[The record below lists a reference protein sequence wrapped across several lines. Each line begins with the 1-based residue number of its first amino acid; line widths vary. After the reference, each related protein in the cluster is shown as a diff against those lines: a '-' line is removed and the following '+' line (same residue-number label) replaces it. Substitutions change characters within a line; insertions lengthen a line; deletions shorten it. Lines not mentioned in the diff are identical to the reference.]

1 MHAAALFTFLTSSYK
16 RQAIAAASARIR
28 AVMGKQSDS
37 LFQRAQ
43 EVIPGGVNSPVR
55 AFRGVGGT
63 PPFIEMAQGSRIFD
77 ADNLQYIDCVGSWG
91 PMILGHGHRY
101 VVEAVKKA
109 ATRGFSFGAPT
120 AGEIELAEMVV
131 QAIPSIEMLRLVN
144 SGTEATMSA
153 LRLARAATGR
163 NKVMKFDG
171 GYHGHVDSLLVKA
184 GSGGATFNVPDSAG
198 VPAEVTKLTVSVAY
212 NDLEAVRAAV
222 DDDLAAII
230 VEPVAGNMGCIP
242 PADGFLQGLREICDA
257 NGSLL
262 IFDEVMTGF
271 RVAYGGAQALYGVK
285 PDITTLGKI
294 IGGGMPI
301 GAYGAKADLM
311 KLVSPLGPMY
321 QAGTLSGNPVAVA
334 AGKST
339 LSVLKNSSI
348 YADLEERSGEFE
360 AGVRAAAEKHN
371 VPVTF
376 NRVGS
381 MWTLFFND
389 GPVTDFESANRSDRD
404 KFARFFH
411 LMLGEGVYLPPSQLE
426 AAFFSAAH
434 AKKDISQLIERA
446 DRVLKKIAWEF
457 EK

>member
-1 MHAAALFTFLTSSYK
+1 MAKHSEA
-16 RQAIAAASARIR
+16 
-28 AVMGKQSDS
+28 

-55 AFRGVGGT
+55 AFRGVGGA
-63 PPFIEMAQGSRIFD
+63 PLFIETAQGGRIFD
-77 ADNLQYIDCVGSWG
+77 VDNLQYIDCVGSWG

-120 AGEIELAEMVV
+120 AGEIELAEMIV
-131 QAIPSIEMLRLVN
+131 QAVPTIEMVRLVN

-163 NKVMKFDG
+163 SKVIKFDG

-198 VPAEVTKLTVSVAY
+198 VPPEVAALTLIARY
-212 NDLEAVRAAV
+212 NDLDDVRAQMKAHGKEV
-222 DDDLAAII
+222 SAII
-230 VEPVAGNMGCIP
+230 VEPVAGNMGCVP
-242 PADGFLQGLREICDA
+242 PQPGFLEGLRTICDEHGA
-257 NGSLL
+257 LL

-271 RVAYGGAQALYGVK
+271 RVAYGSAQTRYNVL

-301 GAYGAKADLM
+301 GAYGASRKIM
-311 KLVSPLGPMY
+311 ELVSPLGPMY

-334 AGKST
+334 AGRAT
-339 LSVLKNSSI
+339 LSVLRNSSI
-348 YADLEERSGEFE
+348 YDDLEERSAEFE
-360 AGVRAAAEKHN
+360 TGVRTAAEKHN
-371 VPVTF
+371 VPVTM

-381 MWTLFFND
+381 MWTIFFTES
-389 GPVTDFESANRSDRD
+389 PVTDFDSANLSNRER
-404 KFARFFH
+404 FARFFH

-426 AAFFSAAH
+426 SAFFSAAH
-434 AKKDISQLIERA
+434 AKKDISQMIERV
-446 DRVLKKIAWEF
+446 DRVFKKLAWEF
-457 EK
+457 ST

>member
-1 MHAAALFTFLTSSYK
+1 
-16 RQAIAAASARIR
+16 
-28 AVMGKQSDS
+28 
-37 LFQRAQ
+37 
-43 EVIPGGVNSPVR
+43 
-55 AFRGVGGT
+55 
-63 PPFIEMAQGSRIFD
+63 MAQGSRIFD

-120 AGEIELAEMVV
+120 AGEIELAEMIV
-131 QAIPSIEMLRLVN
+131 QAMPSIEMIRLVN

-153 LRLARAATGR
+153 LRLARAATKR
-163 NKVMKFDG
+163 NKVIKFDG

-184 GSGGATFNVPDSAG
+184 GSGAATFNMPDSAG
-198 VPAEVTKLTVSVAY
+198 VPAEVTQLTLSVPY
-212 NDLEAVRAAV
+212 NHLDAVTNAMEENA
-222 DDDLAAII
+222 DDVAAII
-230 VEPVAGNMGCIP
+230 VEPVAGNMGCVP
-242 PADGFLQGLREICDA
+242 PAEEFLKGLRQICDEH
-257 NGSLL
+257 GTLL

-271 RVAYGGAQALYGVK
+271 RVAYNGAQSLYGIK
-285 PDITTLGKI
+285 PDLTTLGKV

-301 GAYGAKADLM
+301 AAYGGRRDLM

-321 QAGTLSGNPVAVA
+321 QAGTLSGNPIAVA

-348 YADLEERSGEFE
+348 YDDLEERSAEFGE
-360 AGVRAAAEKHN
+360 GVKRAAEKHG
-371 VPVTF
+371 VPITF

-381 MWTLFFND
+381 MWTIFFTE
-389 GPVTDFESANRSDRD
+389 GPVTDYESASRSNRE

-411 LMLGEGVYLPPSQLE
+411 LMLAEGVYLPPSQLE

-434 AKKDISQLIERA
+434 AKKDIVQLIERA
-446 DRVLKKIAWEF
+446 ERSLKKVAWEF

>member
-1 MHAAALFTFLTSSYK
+1 
-16 RQAIAAASARIR
+16 
-28 AVMGKQSDS
+28 MGKQSDA

-63 PPFIEMAQGSRIFD
+63 PPFIEMAQGARIFD

-91 PMILGHGHRY
+91 PMILGHCHRY

-120 AGEIELAEMVV
+120 AGEIELAEMVI
-131 QAIPSIEMLRLVN
+131 QAVPSMEMVRLVS

-163 NKVMKFDG
+163 KKVLKFDG

-184 GSGGATFNVPDSAG
+184 GSGSATFNVPDSAG
-198 VPAEVTKLTVSVAY
+198 VPEELTNLTLIARY
-212 NDLEAVRAAV
+212 NDMDDVRAKMSNEV
-222 DDDLAAII
+222 AAII

-242 PADGFLQGLREICDA
+242 PEPGFLKGLRDVCTEHGA
-257 NGSLL
+257 LL
-262 IFDEVMTGF
+262 ILDEVMTGF
-271 RVAYGGAQALYGVK
+271 RVAYGGAQERYAIR

-301 GAYGAKADLM
+301 GAYGASRKLM
-311 KLVSPLGPMY
+311 ELVSPLGPMY

-334 AGKST
+334 AGRAT
-339 LSVLKNSSI
+339 LSVLKNSAI
-348 YADLEERSGEFE
+348 YDDLEERGAEFE
-360 AGVRAAAEKHN
+360 EGVRKAADRHN
-371 VPVTF
+371 VPITF

-381 MWTLFFND
+381 MWTLFFTE
-389 GPVTDFESANRSDRD
+389 GPVIDFDTANTSNRE

-411 LMLGEGVYLPPSQLE
+411 LMLAEGVYLPPSQLE

-434 AKKDISQLIERA
+434 AKKDIGQLVERV
-446 DRVLKKIAWEF
+446 DRVLKKVAWEF
-457 EK
+457 GT

>member
-1 MHAAALFTFLTSSYK
+1 MA
-16 RQAIAAASARIR
+16 
-28 AVMGKQSDS
+28 KQSES

-43 EVIPGGVNSPVR
+43 ETIPGGVNSPVR
-55 AFRGVGGT
+55 AFRGVGGA
-63 PPFIEMAQGSRIFD
+63 PLFIEMAQGARIFD

-120 AGEIELAEMVV
+120 AGEIELAEMIV
-131 QAIPSIEMLRLVN
+131 QAVPSIEMLHLVN

-163 NKVMKFDG
+163 NKVLKFDG

-198 VPAEVTKLTVSVAY
+198 VPAEITKLTISVPY
-212 NDLEAVRAAV
+212 NDLEAVRKAV

-242 PADGFLQGLREICDA
+242 PAEGFLQGLRDICDK

-262 IFDEVMTGF
+262 ILDEVMTGF
-271 RVAYGGAQALYGVK
+271 RVSYGGAQALYGIK

-301 GAYGAKADLM
+301 GAYGARADLM

-348 YADLEERSGEFE
+348 YNDLEERSAEFA
-360 AGVRAAAEKHN
+360 AGVTSAAAKHG
-371 VPVTF
+371 VPVTL

-381 MWTLFFND
+381 MWTIFFTE
-389 GPVTDFESANRSDRD
+389 GPVTDFTSADTSNRE

-434 AKKDISQLIERA
+434 AKKDILQLIERA
-446 DRVLKKIAWEF
+446 DRVLKKIAWEY

>member
-1 MHAAALFTFLTSSYK
+1 
-16 RQAIAAASARIR
+16 
-28 AVMGKQSDS
+28 MGKQSEVF
-37 LFQRAQ
+37 FQRAQ
-43 EVIPGGVNSPVR
+43 EVLPGGVNSPVR
-55 AFRGVGGT
+55 AFRGVGGS
-63 PPFIEMAQGSRIFD
+63 PLFIEMAQGSRIFD
-77 ADNLQYIDCVGSWG
+77 VDNLQYIDCVGSWG

-120 AGEIELAEMVV
+120 IGEVELAEMVIA
-131 QAIPSIEMLRLVN
+131 AIPSMQMLRLVN

-163 NKVMKFDG
+163 SMIVKFDG

-198 VPAEVTKLTVSVAY
+198 VPKEVTELTISIPY
-212 NDLEAVRAAV
+212 NDLEAVSAV
-222 DDDLAAII
+222 MSKDIAAII
-230 VEPVAGNMGCIP
+230 VEPVAGNMGCVP
-242 PADGFLQGLREICDA
+242 PADGFLKGLREICDKFGA
-257 NGSLL
+257 LL

-271 RVAYGGAQALYGVK
+271 RVSYNGAQALYDVK
-285 PDITTLGKI
+285 PDITTLGKV

-301 GAYGAKADLM
+301 GAYGASRELM
-311 KLVSPLGPMY
+311 QLVSPLGPMY
-321 QAGTLSGNPVAVA
+321 QAGTLSGNPIAVA
-334 AGKST
+334 AGRAT

-348 YADLEERSGEFE
+348 YNDLEERSGEFQT
-360 AGVRAAAEKHN
+360 GVMAAADKHN
-371 VPVTF
+371 VPVVM

-381 MWTLFFND
+381 MWTIFFTD
-389 GPVTDFESANRSDRD
+389 SPVTDFTTADKSNRE

-434 AKKDISQLIERA
+434 AKKDILQLIERV

>member
-1 MHAAALFTFLTSSYK
+1 
-16 RQAIAAASARIR
+16 
-28 AVMGKQSDS
+28 MGKQSEA

-43 EVIPGGVNSPVR
+43 EIIPGGVNSPVR
-55 AFRGVGGT
+55 AFRAVGGT
-63 PPFIEMAQGSRIFD
+63 PPFIEQGQGSRVFD

-101 VVEAVKKA
+101 VVEAVKRA

-120 AGEIELAEMVV
+120 IGEVELAEMVIAAV
-131 QAIPSIEMLRLVN
+131 PSIEMLRLVN
-144 SGTEATMSA
+144 SGTEAAMSA
-153 LRLARAATGR
+153 LRLARAVTGR
-163 NKVMKFDG
+163 KKILKFDG

-198 VPAEVTKLTVSVAY
+198 VPAEVTQLTVSVPY
-212 NDLEAVRAAV
+212 NHLDAVTNAFEEHG
-222 DDDLAAII
+222 DDVAAII
-230 VEPVAGNMGCIP
+230 VEPVAGNMGCVP
-242 PADGFLQGLREICDA
+242 PAEGFLQGLRAICDER
-257 NGSLL
+257 GSLL

-271 RVAYGGAQALYGVK
+271 RVSYGGAQELYGVK

-301 GAYGAKADLM
+301 GAYGGSKKIM
-311 KLVSPLGPMY
+311 QTVSPLGPMY

-339 LSVLKNSSI
+339 LGVLKNSSI
-348 YADLEERSGEFE
+348 YRDLEERSSEFE
-360 AGVRAAAEKHN
+360 QGVRRAAEKHG
-371 VPVTF
+371 VPITF

-381 MWTLFFND
+381 MWTIFFTE
-389 GPVTDFESANRSDRD
+389 GPVTDWESANKSNRD

-411 LMLGEGVYLPPSQLE
+411 VMLAEGVYLPPSQME

-434 AKKDISQLIERA
+434 AKKDIQQLIDRA
-446 DRVLKKIAWEF
+446 DRALKKVAWEF

>member
-1 MHAAALFTFLTSSYK
+1 
-16 RQAIAAASARIR
+16 
-28 AVMGKQSDS
+28 MGKHSEA

-63 PPFIEMAQGSRIFD
+63 PPFIDMAQGSRIFD
-77 ADNLQYIDCVGSWG
+77 VDNLQYIDCVGSWG
-91 PMILGHGHRY
+91 PMILGHCHRY

-120 AGEIELAEMVV
+120 LGEIELAEMVV
-131 QAIPSIEMLRLVN
+131 QAFPSMQMLRLVS

-163 NKVMKFDG
+163 KKVMKFDG

-184 GSGGATFNVPDSAG
+184 GSGAATFNHPDSAG
-198 VPAEVTKLTVSVAY
+198 VPDEVTKLTISVPY
-212 NDLEAVRAAV
+212 NDLEAVRAAI
-222 DDDLAAII
+222 DDEVAAII
-230 VEPVAGNMGCIP
+230 VEPVAGNMGCVP
-242 PADGFLQGLREICDA
+242 PADGFLQGLRDLCTEHGA
-257 NGSLL
+257 LL
-262 IFDEVMTGF
+262 ILDEVMTGF
-271 RVAYGGAQALYGVK
+271 RVSYGGAQQLYGIK
-285 PDITTLGKI
+285 PDITTLGKV

-301 GAYGAKADLM
+301 GAYGASRKLM
-311 KLVSPLGPMY
+311 ELVSPLGPMY

-334 AGKST
+334 AGRAT
-339 LSVLKNSSI
+339 LGVLKNSSI
-348 YADLEERSGEFE
+348 YADLEERGAEFE
-360 AGVRAAAEKHN
+360 KGVNAAAERHN
-371 VPVTF
+371 VAVTM

-381 MWTLFFND
+381 MWTIFFND
-389 GPVTDFESANRSDRD
+389 GPVTDFESANRSNRE

-434 AKKDISQLIERA
+434 AKKDITQMIERV

>member
-1 MHAAALFTFLTSSYK
+1 
-16 RQAIAAASARIR
+16 
-28 AVMGKQSDS
+28 MGKQSDA

-63 PPFIEMAQGSRIFD
+63 PPFIDMAQGSRIFD

-91 PMILGHGHRY
+91 PMILGHCHRY

-120 AGEIELAEMVV
+120 AGEIELAEIIIQAVPSMEMV
-131 QAIPSIEMLRLVN
+131 RLVN

-163 NKVMKFDG
+163 KKILKFEG

-198 VPAEVTKLTVSVAY
+198 VPEEVTKLTLIARY
-212 NDLEAVRAAV
+212 NDLEDVRAKMSAEV
-222 DDDLAAII
+222 AAII

-242 PADGFLQGLREICDA
+242 PQPGFLQGLRAICDEHGA
-257 NGSLL
+257 LL
-262 IFDEVMTGF
+262 LFDEVMTGF
-271 RVAYGGAQALYGVK
+271 RVAYEGAQALYDVR

-301 GAYGAKADLM
+301 GAYGASKKLM
-311 KLVSPLGPMY
+311 ELVSPLGPMY

-334 AGKST
+334 AGRAT
-339 LSVLKNSSI
+339 LSVLRNSSI
-348 YADLEERSGEFE
+348 YDDLEERGAEFE
-360 AGVRAAAEKHN
+360 AGVRRAAEKHH
-371 VPVTF
+371 VPITF

-381 MWTLFFND
+381 MWTLFFTE
-389 GPVTDFESANRSDRD
+389 GPVIDFDPANTSNRE

-434 AKKDISQLIERA
+434 AKKDIGQLVERV
-446 DRVLKKIAWEF
+446 DRVLKKVAWEF
-457 EK
+457 GT

>member
-1 MHAAALFTFLTSSYK
+1 
-16 RQAIAAASARIR
+16 
-28 AVMGKQSDS
+28 MGKNSET

-43 EVIPGGVNSPVR
+43 EIIPGGVNSPVR

-63 PPFIEMAQGSRIFD
+63 PLFIDQALGSRIFD
-77 ADNLQYIDCVGSWG
+77 ADNVQYIDCVGSWG

-120 AGEIELAEMVV
+120 LGEIELAEMIV
-131 QAIPSIEMLRLVN
+131 QAIPSIEMVRLVN

-163 NKVMKFDG
+163 KKIIKFDG

-198 VPAEVTKLTVSVAY
+198 VPKEVTELTVSVAY
-212 NDLEAVRAAV
+212 NDLDAVRKAM
-222 DDDLAAII
+222 DDQVAAII

-242 PADGFLQGLREICDA
+242 PAEGFLKGLRDLCTA
-257 NGSLL
+257 RGALL
-262 IFDEVMTGF
+262 ILDEVMTGF
-271 RVAYGGAQALYGVK
+271 RVAYGGAQSVYGVM

-301 GAYGAKADLM
+301 GAYGGRRDLM
-311 KLVSPLGPMY
+311 QLVSPLGPMY

-334 AGKST
+334 AGKAT
-339 LSVLKNSSI
+339 LGVLKNSSI
-348 YADLEERSGEFE
+348 YADLEERTNEFE
-360 AGVRAAAEKHN
+360 IGVRKAADKHG
-371 VPVTF
+371 VPLTI
-376 NRVGS
+376 NRAGS
-381 MWTLFFND
+381 MWTIFFTA
-389 GPVTDFESANRSDRD
+389 GPVTDYESANRSNRD

-411 LMLGEGVYLPPSQLE
+411 LMLAEGVYLPPSQLE

-434 AKKDISQLIERA
+434 AKKDILQLIERA
-446 DRVLKKIAWEF
+446 DRTLKKLAWEF

>member
-1 MHAAALFTFLTSSYK
+1 
-16 RQAIAAASARIR
+16 
-28 AVMGKQSDS
+28 MGKHSDS

-43 EVIPGGVNSPVR
+43 EIIPGGVNSPVR
-55 AFRGVGGT
+55 AFKGVGGT
-63 PPFIEMAQGSRIFD
+63 PPFIDMAQGSRIFD

-120 AGEIELAEMVV
+120 AGEIELAEMVI
-131 QAIPSIEMLRLVN
+131 AAFPTIEMLRLVN

-163 NKVMKFDG
+163 KKVIKFDG

-198 VPAEVTKLTVSVAY
+198 VPEEVAALTISVPY
-212 NDLEAVRAAV
+212 NDLEAVKAV
-222 DDDLAAII
+222 LSAEVAAII

-242 PADGFLQGLREICDA
+242 PKEGFLQGLRDLCDA
-257 NGSLL
+257 HGALL

-271 RVAYGGAQALYGVK
+271 RVSYGGAQQLYGIR

-294 IGGGMPI
+294 IGGGLPI
-301 GAYGAKADLM
+301 GAYGASRALM
-311 KLVSPLGPMY
+311 QNVSPLGPMY
-321 QAGTLSGNPVAVA
+321 QAGTLSGNPIAVA

-360 AGVRAAAEKHN
+360 AGVLAAAEKHA
-371 VPVTF
+371 VPVTI

-381 MWTLFFND
+381 MWTIFFTE
-389 GPVTDFESANRSDRD
+389 GPVFDFTSADTSNRE

-434 AKKDISQLIERA
+434 AKKDILQLIERA

-457 EK
+457 S

>member
-1 MHAAALFTFLTSSYK
+1 
-16 RQAIAAASARIR
+16 
-28 AVMGKQSDS
+28 MGKQSDA

-43 EVIPGGVNSPVR
+43 ETIPGGVNSPVR
-55 AFRGVGGT
+55 AFRGVGGA
-63 PPFIEMAQGSRIFD
+63 PLFIEMAQGSRIFD

-109 ATRGFSFGAPT
+109 ATRGFSYGAPT
-120 AGEIELAEMVV
+120 AGEIELAEMIV
-131 QAIPSIEMLRLVN
+131 QAVPSMEMVRLVN

-163 NKVMKFDG
+163 TKVLKFEG

-198 VPAEVTKLTVSVAY
+198 VPAELANLTLIARY
-212 NDLEAVRAAV
+212 NDLEDVRTQMSDEVAAV
-222 DDDLAAII
+222 I

-242 PADGFLQGLREICDA
+242 PRPGFLEGLRALCDEHGA
-257 NGSLL
+257 LL
-262 IFDEVMTGF
+262 ILDEVMTGF
-271 RVAYGGAQALYGVK
+271 RVAYGGAQQRYNVR

-301 GAYGAKADLM
+301 GAYGASRKLM
-311 KLVSPLGPMY
+311 ELVSPLGPMY

-334 AGKST
+334 AGRAT
-339 LSVLKNSSI
+339 LSVLRNSSI
-348 YADLEERSGEFE
+348 YDDLEERSGEFE
-360 AGVRAAAEKHN
+360 EGVLAAADKHN
-371 VPVTF
+371 VPLVV

-381 MWTLFFND
+381 MWTIFFAEA
-389 GPVTDFESANRSDRD
+389 PVTDFDSANLSNRE
-404 KFARFFH
+404 KFSRFFH

-434 AKKDISQLIERA
+434 AKKDISQLIERV
-446 DRVLKKIAWEF
+446 DRVLKKVAWEF
-457 EK
+457 GT

>member
-1 MHAAALFTFLTSSYK
+1 MA
-16 RQAIAAASARIR
+16 
-28 AVMGKQSDS
+28 KQSES
-37 LFQRAQ
+37 LFLRAQ

-55 AFRGVGGT
+55 AFRGVGGA
-63 PPFIEMAQGSRIFD
+63 PLFIEMGQGGRIFD
-77 ADNLQYIDCVGSWG
+77 ADNLQYLDCVGSWG

-120 AGEIELAEMVV
+120 AAEIELAEMII
-131 QAIPSIEMLRLVN
+131 QAVPSMEMVRLVN

-163 NKVMKFDG
+163 KKILKFEG

-198 VPAEVTKLTVSVAY
+198 VPEEVTRLTLIARY
-212 NDLEAVRAAV
+212 NDLEDVRAQMSDEV
-222 DDDLAAII
+222 AAII

-242 PADGFLQGLREICDA
+242 PAEGFLKGLRALCDEHGA
-257 NGSLL
+257 LL
-262 IFDEVMTGF
+262 ILDEVMTGF
-271 RVAYGGAQALYGVK
+271 RVAYGGAQALYGIR

-301 GAYGAKADLM
+301 GAYGAPRKLM
-311 KLVSPLGPMY
+311 ELVSPLGPMY

-334 AGKST
+334 SGRAT
-339 LSVLKNSSI
+339 LSVLRNSSI
-348 YADLEERSGEFE
+348 YDDLEERSSEFE
-360 AGVRAAAEKHN
+360 TGVRAAAEKHN
-371 VPVTF
+371 VPVTL

-381 MWTLFFND
+381 MWTLFFTE
-389 GPVTDFESANRSDRD
+389 GPVTDFTSANRSDRE

-434 AKKDISQLIERA
+434 AKKDVAQMVERA
-446 DRVLKKIAWEF
+446 DRVLKKVAWEF
-457 EK
+457 GS

>member
-1 MHAAALFTFLTSSYK
+1 MAKHSEA
-16 RQAIAAASARIR
+16 
-28 AVMGKQSDS
+28 

-55 AFRGVGGT
+55 AFRGVGGS
-63 PPFIEMAQGSRIFD
+63 PLFIETAQGGRIFD
-77 ADNLQYIDCVGSWG
+77 VDNLQYIDCVGSWG

-120 AGEIELAEMVV
+120 AGEIELAEMIV
-131 QAIPSIEMLRLVN
+131 QAVPSIEMVRLVN

-163 NKVMKFDG
+163 SKVLKFDG

-198 VPAEVTKLTVSVAY
+198 VPAELANLTLIARY
-212 NDLEAVRAAV
+212 NDLDDVRARLDGHGKEV
-222 DDDLAAII
+222 AAII

-242 PADGFLQGLREICDA
+242 PAAGFLEGLRTICDEHGA
-257 NGSLL
+257 LL

-271 RVAYGGAQALYGVK
+271 RVAYGGAQTLYGVR

-301 GAYGAKADLM
+301 GAYGASREIM
-311 KLVSPLGPMY
+311 QLVSPLGPMY

-334 AGKST
+334 AGRAT
-339 LSVLKNSSI
+339 LSVLRNSSI
-348 YADLEERSGEFE
+348 YDDLEERSQEFE
-360 AGVRAAAEKHN
+360 TGVRNAAEKHN
-371 VPVTF
+371 VPVTM

-381 MWTLFFND
+381 MWTIFFTE
-389 GPVTDFESANRSDRD
+389 GPVTDFDTANQSNRERFS
-404 KFARFFH
+404 RFFN

-434 AKKDISQLIERA
+434 AKKDISQMVERV
-446 DRVLKKIAWEF
+446 DRVFKKLAWEF
-457 EK
+457 GS

>member
-1 MHAAALFTFLTSSYK
+1 MRTVPRGRHPYNPPPIMAKHSET
-16 RQAIAAASARIR
+16 
-28 AVMGKQSDS
+28 

-43 EVIPGGVNSPVR
+43 DVIPGGVNSPVR
-55 AFRGVGGT
+55 AFRGVGGS
-63 PPFIEMAQGSRIFD
+63 PLFIETAQGARIFD
-77 ADNLQYIDCVGSWG
+77 VDNLQYIDCVGSWG

-120 AGEIELAEMVV
+120 MGEIELAEMIV
-131 QAIPSIEMLRLVN
+131 QAVPSIEMVRLVN

-163 NKVMKFDG
+163 SKIIKFEG

-198 VPAEVTKLTVSVAY
+198 VPAELANLTLIARY
-212 NDLEAVRAAV
+212 NDLDDVRAQMSSDV
-222 DDDLAAII
+222 AAII

-242 PADGFLQGLREICDA
+242 PKEGFLEGLRAICDEHGA
-257 NGSLL
+257 LL
-262 IFDEVMTGF
+262 ILDEVMTGF
-271 RVAYGGAQALYGVK
+271 RVAYGGAQTRFGVR

-301 GAYGAKADLM
+301 GAYGASKELM
-311 KLVSPLGPMY
+311 QLVSPLGPMY

-334 AGKST
+334 AGRAT
-339 LSVLKNSSI
+339 LSVLRNSSI
-348 YADLEERSGEFE
+348 YDDLEERSAEFE
-360 AGVRAAAEKHN
+360 NGVRAAADKHN
-371 VPVTF
+371 VPITM

-381 MWTLFFND
+381 MWTIFFTE
-389 GPVTDFESANRSDRD
+389 GPVFDFDSANVSNRDR
-404 KFARFFH
+404 FSRFFH
-411 LMLGEGVYLPPSQLE
+411 LMLAEGVYLPPSQLE

-434 AKKDISQLIERA
+434 AKKDISQMIERV
-446 DRVLKKIAWEF
+446 DRVFKKLAWEF
-457 EK
+457 GS

>member
-1 MHAAALFTFLTSSYK
+1 
-16 RQAIAAASARIR
+16 
-28 AVMGKQSDS
+28 MGKQSEAF
-37 LFQRAQ
+37 FQRAQ
-43 EVIPGGVNSPVR
+43 KVIPGGVNSPVR

-63 PPFIEMAQGSRIFD
+63 PPFIEQAQGSRIFD

-120 AGEIELAEMVV
+120 FGEVELAEMVAAAV
-131 QAIPSIEMLRLVN
+131 PSIEMLRLVN

-163 NKVMKFDG
+163 SKILKFDG

-198 VPAEVTKLTVSVAY
+198 VPAEVTKLTVSVPY
-212 NDLEAVRAAV
+212 NNLDAVRAAMDNDV
-222 DDDLAAII
+222 AAII
-230 VEPVAGNMGCIP
+230 VEPVAGNMGCVP
-242 PADGFLQGLREICDA
+242 PNEGFLQGLREICDRS
-257 NGSLL
+257 GSLL

-271 RVAYGGAQALYGVK
+271 RVAYGGAQALFDLK

-301 GAYGAKADLM
+301 GAYGGARKLM
-311 KLVSPLGPMY
+311 ELVSPLGPMY

-334 AGKST
+334 AGKAT
-339 LSVLKNSSI
+339 LGVLKNSSI
-348 YADLEERSGEFE
+348 YQDLEERTAEFE
-360 AGVRAAAEKHN
+360 HGVRRSAEKHG
-371 VPVTF
+371 VPITF

-381 MWTLFFND
+381 MWTLFFTE
-389 GPVTDFESANRSDRD
+389 GLVTDFESANRSNRD

-411 LMLGEGVYLPPSQLE
+411 VMLAEGAYLPPSQLE

-434 AKKDISQLIERA
+434 AKKDILQLIERA
-446 DRVLKKIAWEF
+446 DRALKKVAWDF